1 MKNNFI
7 LKLLFFFLIFFVYF
21 FSSYSNELKFEAT
34 SIEIIDKDKII
45 IANEG
50 VKILSGEDIIIDADK
65 MRYDKEKKFLQA
77 EGKVVIR
84 DQLEDIEIYS
94 DKISYDKNAEK
105 IISSGNVEIK
115 FENNYILST
124 KEIVYLKNTEE
135 ILINFTTKIKDNF
148 GNKITLEKLNYNL
161 NNKLLKGKKVKL
173 QDIQKNFYNF
183 DSTIIDFANNK
194 IIADNVNIDFN
205 KNIFGNPLNDP
216 RLKGNYFFSDGKDSI
231 IKKGVF
237 TTCRKNDDC
246 PPWQIK
252 AKEIKHDK
260 EKKIINYKHAWLE
273 IYDKPI
279 IYFPKFFH
287 PDPTVKR
294 QSGFLMPQVIDSSSL
309 GLSFKLPYYKVISD
323 NKDLTFTPRIFSENE
338 GLFQNEYRQV
348 NKKSKHIA
356 DFSLKTKDSTSKT
369 HFFSNSIAKLNIKT
383 FDISEIE
390 VNLETTSDNNYLK
403 THNIKSAINNNQSL
417 LNSFLIFRGSSR
429 DTNLETKIEAYEDLT
444 IDRSSDKYEYIFPSY
459 KFSKRLPS
467 NFGGNYEIISSGNI
481 KNYDT
486 NIYEKVLINDLK
498 FSSNPKITS
507 LGFINKFNL
516 LLKNITSEGD
526 NSSNY
531 KNNFSSENYGSFFY
545 DISYPL
551 KKNGKFFDSF
561 FTAKGSLMY
570 SPNANKDLRTLDRKI
585 DINNIFTQNR
595 LSLDDSV
602 EGGRSLTL
610 GGEYRLKGN
619 ESGNDIIKA
628 GLATVLRDD
637 EETNLPTKSTLNNK
651 GSDFI
656 GSLVFEPNNNLKLDY
671 NFSMDSDFK
680 SSNYNLLKTDI
691 SVNKFVTSFEFLQED
706 DEVGSESYLSNE
718 TAYNFNDSYSL
729 KYRTR
734 RNKKTDF
741 TEFYNLI
748 YEYKNDCLTA
758 SIQYN
763 KDYYSDNELKP
774 TEEIFFS
781 ISIIPLATLNTPSV
795 R

>member
-1 MKNNFI
+1 MI
-7 LKLLFFFLIFFVYF
+7 GKLISRLIFFLIFCINVTY
-21 FSSYSNELKFEAT
+21 SYSEELKFEAT

-45 IANEG
+45 IANNG
-50 VKILSGEDIIIDADK
+50 VKILSGDEIVINADQ
-65 MRYDKEKKFLQA
+65 MRYNKEEKFLEASGNILITNQI
-77 EGKVVIR
+77 EN
-84 DQLEDIEIYS
+84 LEIIS
-94 DKISYDKNAEK
+94 DKITYDKNEEK
-105 IISSGNVEIK
+105 IVSSGNVEIK
-115 FENNYILST
+115 IENNYRLKT
-124 KEIVYLKNTEE
+124 KKIIYLKNSEE
-135 ILINFTTKIKDNF
+135 ILINDSSKIKDNL
-148 GNKITLEKLNYNL
+148 GNEIEFDQLNYNTID
-161 NNKLLKGKKVKL
+161 KLIKGKKVKL
-173 QDIQKNFYNF
+173 LDIEKNFYNF
-183 DSTIIDFANNK
+183 DNAIVDFSKNQ
-194 IIADNVNIDFN
+194 IIADNVNINFN
-205 KNIFGNPLNDP
+205 KNIFGNQLNDP
-216 RLKGNYFFSDGKDSI
+216 RLKGNYFFSDGKNSI

-237 TTCRKNDDC
+237 TSCKKNDDC

-260 EKKIINYKHAWLE
+260 EKKIINYKDAWLE

-279 IYFPKFFH
+279 LYFPKFFH

-309 GLSFKLPYYKVISD
+309 GLSFKLPYYKVISE
-323 NKDLTFTPRIFSENE
+323 NKDFTFSPRIFSETE

-348 NKKSKHIA
+348 NKNSKHLA
-356 DFSLKTKDSTSKT
+356 DFSLKNKDSTSKT
-369 HFFSNSIAKLNIKT
+369 HFFSNSIAKLNMDM

-390 VNLETTSDNNYLK
+390 MNLEATSDDNYLK

-429 DTNLETKIEAYEDLT
+429 DMNLITKIEAYEDLT
-444 IDRSSDKYEYIFPSY
+444 NDKSSDKYEYIFPSFE
-459 KFSKRLPS
+459 FSKRIES
-467 NFGGNYEIISSGNI
+467 NYNGDYEIVSKGNY

-486 NIYEKVLINDLK
+486 NIFEKVLINDLK
-498 FSSNPKITS
+498 FSLNPEIS
-507 LGFINKFNL
+507 PSGFVNKFSL
-516 LLKNITSEGD
+516 LLKNVTSEGD

-531 KNNFSSENYGSFFY
+531 KNKFSSENYGSIFY

-551 KKNGKFFDSF
+551 KNEGKFFDNF

-570 SPNANKDLRTLDRKI
+570 SPNANKDLKNLDRKI

-602 EGGRSLTL
+602 EGGQSLTL
-610 GGEYRLKGN
+610 GGEYTLKSKENG
-619 ESGNDIIKA
+619 SDIIKA
-628 GLATVLRDD
+628 GIATVLRDD
-637 EETNLPTKSTLNNK
+637 EEINLPTKSTLNNK

-656 GSLVFEPNNNLKLDY
+656 GSLILEPNKNLKFNY
-671 NFSMDSDFK
+671 NFSIDNDFE

-706 DEVGSESYLSNE
+706 DEIGSESFLSNE
-718 TAYNFNDSYSL
+718 TSYKFNNANSL

-774 TEEIFFS
+774 TEELFFS
-781 ISIIPLATLNTPSV
+781 ISIVPLATLNTPSA

>member
-1 MKNNFI
+1 MKNNLI
-7 LKLLFFFLIFFVYF
+7 LKLISLLIFFVKI
-21 FSSYSNELKFEAT
+21 SNSYSEELRFEAS

-45 IANEG
+45 IAKEG
-50 VKILSGEDIIIDADK
+50 VKILSGDKIVIDANQ
-65 MRYDKEKKFLQA
+65 MRYNKEEKFLEASGNIKIINQ
-77 EGKVVIR
+77 I
-84 DQLEDIEIYS
+84 DNIEITS
-94 DKISYDKNAEK
+94 DDITYDKNAEK
-105 IISSGNVEIK
+105 IVSSGNVEIK
-115 FENNYILST
+115 FEDNYLLKT
-124 KEIVYLKNTEE
+124 KEIIYLKNSGE
-135 ILINFTTKIKDNF
+135 ILINHRSKIEDNL
-148 GNKITLEKLNYNL
+148 GNEIEFEQLNFNSIDKLIKGKTV
-161 NNKLLKGKKVKL
+161 KLLDL
-173 QDIQKNFYNF
+173 EQNFYNF
-183 DSTIIDFANNK
+183 ESAIVDFSKNQIIANN
-194 IIADNVNIDFN
+194 VSIDFN

-216 RLKGNYFFSDGKDSI
+216 RLKGNYFFSDGKNSI

-237 TTCRKNDDC
+237 TSCKKNDDC

-252 AKEIKHDK
+252 AKEINHDK
-260 EKKIINYKHAWLE
+260 EKKVINYKHAWLE

-309 GLSFKLPYYKVISD
+309 GLSFKLPYYKVISE
-323 NKDLTFTPRIFSENE
+323 NKDLTFSPRIFSENE

-348 NKKSKHIA
+348 NKNSKHIV
-356 DFSLKTKDSTSKT
+356 DLSLKAKNSTSKT
-369 HFFSNSIAKLNIKT
+369 HFFSNSLTKLNMDT

-390 VNLETTSDNNYLK
+390 MNLEATSEDNYLK
-403 THNIKSAINNNQSL
+403 THNIKSSINNNQSL

-429 DTNLETKIEAYEDLT
+429 DMDLETKIEAYEDLT
-444 IDRSSDKYEYIFPSY
+444 KDNSSDKYEYIFPSY
-459 KFSKRLPS
+459 EFSKRLKS
-467 NFGGNYEIISSGNI
+467 NYNGNYEIISKGNY
-481 KNYDT
+481 KNYNT
-486 NIYEKVLINDLK
+486 NIFEKVFINDLK
-498 FSSNPKITS
+498 FSSNPKITPS
-507 LGFINKFNL
+507 GFVNKFNV
-516 LLKNITSEGD
+516 LLKNVTSEGD

-531 KNNFSSENYGSFFY
+531 KNKFSSENYGSFFY
-545 DISYPL
+545 DASFPL
-551 KKNGKFFDSF
+551 KKKGKFFDSF

-570 SPNANKDLRTLDRKI
+570 SPNSNKDLKSLDRKI

-595 LSLDDSV
+595 LSLEDTV
-602 EGGRSLTL
+602 EGGKSLTL
-610 GGEYRLKGN
+610 GGEYSLKGK
-619 ESGNDIIKA
+619 EGEDDILKA
-628 GLATVLRDD
+628 SLASVLRND
-637 EETNLPTKSTLNNK
+637 EEMNLPTKSTLNNK

-656 GSLVFEPNNNLKLDY
+656 GSFVFKPNKNLKFDY
-671 NFSMDSDFK
+671 NFSMDSDFE
-680 SSNYNLLKTDI
+680 SSNYNLLKTDV

-718 TAYNFNDSYSL
+718 TAYNFNDAYSL

-781 ISIIPLATLNTPSV
+781 ISIVPLATLNTPSV

>member
-1 MKNNFI
+1 MKNNLFF
-7 LKLLFFFLIFFVYF
+7 KFLFFFIFFLNFLYA
-21 FSSYSNELKFEAT
+21 SSEELKFEAS
-34 SIEIIDKDKII
+34 SIEIIDQDKIV
-45 IANEG
+45 IAENG
-50 VKILSGEDIIIDADK
+50 VKIFSGDEIVIIADK
-65 MRYDKEKKFLQA
+65 MRYDKEKKFLKADGNITIKNQA
-77 EGKVVIR
+77 EK
-84 DQLEDIEIYS
+84 IEINS
-94 DKISYDKNAEK
+94 ESISYDKVNEK
-105 IISSGNVEIK
+105 IVSSGNVEIK
-115 FENNYILST
+115 FDNNYIFTT
-124 KEIVYLKNTEE
+124 KEIIYLKNSGE
-135 ILINFTTKIKDNF
+135 ILTNYSSKIVDNF
-148 GNKITLEKLNYNL
+148 KNEIEIEKLNFNI
-161 NNKLLKGKKVKL
+161 NSSLLKGKKVTL
-173 QDIQKNFYNF
+173 FDLEKNFYNF
-183 DSTIIDFANNK
+183 ESAIIDFTKNK
-194 IIADNVNIDFN
+194 IIADNVSIDFN
-205 KNIFGNPLNDP
+205 KNIFGNPSNDP
-216 RLKGNYFFSDGKDSI
+216 RLKGNYFYSDGKNSI
-231 IKKGVF
+231 IKKGIF
-237 TTCRKNDDC
+237 TTCKKNEDC

-252 AKEIKHDK
+252 AKEIEHDK

-338 GLFQNEYRQV
+338 ALFQNEYRQV
-348 NKKSKHIA
+348 NKNSKHIV
-356 DFSLKTKDSTSKT
+356 DFSLKEKNSTSKT
-369 HFFSNSIAKLNIKT
+369 HFFSNSLTKLNIDL

-390 VNLETTSDNNYLK
+390 LNLETTSDENYLK
-403 THNIKSAINNNQSL
+403 THNIKSKINTNQSL
-417 LNSFLIFRGSSR
+417 LESFLIFRGSSR
-429 DTNLETKIEAYEDLT
+429 DMDLETKIEAYEDLT
-444 IDRSSDKYEYIFPSY
+444 VDKSSDRYEYIFPSY

-467 NFGGNYEIISSGNI
+467 NFKGNYEIISSGNY

-486 NIYEKVLINDLK
+486 NIFEKVLINDLK

-507 LGFINKFNL
+507 TGFVNKFSV
-516 LLKNITSEGD
+516 LLKNITSEAD
-526 NSSNY
+526 NSTNY
-531 KNNFSSENYGSFFY
+531 KNKFSSENYGSIFY
-545 DISYPL
+545 DMSYPL
-551 KKNGKFFDSF
+551 KKEGNYFDSF

-570 SPNANKDLRTLDRKI
+570 SPNSNKDLKTLDRKI

-595 LSLDDSV
+595 LSLEDAV
-602 EGGRSLTL
+602 EGGQSLTL
-610 GGEYRLKGN
+610 GGEYSLKGKK
-619 ESGNDIIKA
+619 SGSDIIKA

-656 GSLVFEPNNNLKLDY
+656 GSLIFEPNKNFKFDY
-671 NFSMDSDFK
+671 NFSIDSDFE
-680 SSNYNLLKTDI
+680 SSNYNSVKTDI

-706 DEVGSESYLSNE
+706 DEVGSESFLSNE
-718 TAYNFNDSYSL
+718 TSYNFNDSYSL

-774 TEEIFFS
+774 TEELFFS
-781 ISIIPLATLNTPSV
+781 ISIVPLATLNTPSV

>member
-1 MKNNFI
+1 MKNNSIF
-7 LKLLFFFLIFFVYF
+7 KFSFFFIFFLNF
-21 FSSYSNELKFEAT
+21 LNAFSEELKFEAS
-34 SIEIIDKDKII
+34 SIEIIDKDKIV
-45 IANEG
+45 IAENG
-50 VKILSGEDIIIDADK
+50 VKIFSGDEIVIDADK

-77 EGKVVIR
+77 NGNIVIKN
-84 DQLEDIEIYS
+84 QPEKIEISS
-94 DKISYDKNAEK
+94 DSLSYDKNNEK

-115 FENNYILST
+115 LDKNYILNT
-124 KEIVYLKNTEE
+124 KEIIYLKNTGE
-135 ILINFTTKIKDNF
+135 ILVNHFTKIIDNFNNEIEFEQINF
-148 GNKITLEKLNYNL
+148 NL
-161 NNKLLKGKKVKL
+161 NNNLLKGKKVKL
-173 QDIQKNFYNF
+173 VDLEKNFYKF
-183 DSTIIDFANNK
+183 ESAIIDFTENK

-216 RLKGNYFFSDGKDSI
+216 RLKGNYFFSDGKNSI
-231 IKKGVF
+231 IKKGIF
-237 TTCRKNDDC
+237 TTCKKNEDC

-287 PDPTVKR
+287 PDPSVKR

-338 GLFQNEYRQV
+338 ALFQNEYRQV
-348 NKKSKHIA
+348 NKNSKHIV
-356 DFSLKTKDSTSKT
+356 DFSLKEKNSTSKT
-369 HFFSNSIAKLNIKT
+369 HFFSNSLTKLNMDI

-390 VNLETTSDNNYLK
+390 LNLETTSDQDYLK
-403 THNIKSAINNNQSL
+403 THNIKSEINNNQSL
-417 LNSFLIFRGSSR
+417 LKSFLIFRGNSR
-429 DTNLETKIEAYEDLT
+429 DMDLETKIEAYENLT
-444 IDRSSDKYEYIFPSY
+444 VDKSSDKYEYIFPSY

-467 NFGGNYEIISSGNI
+467 SFNGNYEIISSGNY

-486 NIYEKVLINDLK
+486 NIFEKVLINDLK
-498 FSSNPKITS
+498 FSSNPNITPS
-507 LGFINKFNL
+507 GFVNKFSV
-516 LLKNITSEGD
+516 LLKNITSEAD

-531 KNNFSSENYGSFFY
+531 KNKFSSENYGSIFY
-545 DISYPL
+545 DMSYPL
-551 KKNGKFFDSF
+551 KNEGKFFDSF

-570 SPNANKDLRTLDRKI
+570 SPNSNKDLKTLDRKI

-595 LSLDDSV
+595 LSLDDTV
-602 EGGRSLTL
+602 EGGQSLTL
-610 GGEYRLKGN
+610 GGEYSLKSKEN
-619 ESGNDIIKA
+619 GNDIIKA

-637 EETNLPTKSTLNNK
+637 EEKNLPTKSTLNNK

-656 GSLVFEPNNNLKLDY
+656 GSLIFEPNKNFKFDY
-671 NFSMDSDFK
+671 NFSMDSDFE
-680 SSNYNLLKTDI
+680 SSNYNLVKTDI

-706 DEVGSESYLSNE
+706 DEVGSESFLSNE
-718 TAYNFNDSYSL
+718 TSYNFNDSYSL

-758 SIQYN
+758 SIRYN

-774 TEEIFFS
+774 TEELFFS
-781 ISIIPLATLNTPSV
+781 ISIVPLATLNTPSV

>member
-1 MKNNFI
+1 MKSNLVSKLI
-7 LKLLFFFLIFFVYF
+7 LFLIFCINV
-21 FSSYSNELKFEAT
+21 SHSYSEELKFEAT

-45 IANEG
+45 IAKEG
-50 VKILSGEDIIIDADK
+50 VKIMSGDEIVIDADQ
-65 MRYDKEKKFLQA
+65 MRYDKEKRFLEA
-77 EGKVVIR
+77 SGNIVIIN
-84 DQLEDIEIYS
+84 QIENIKIFS
-94 DKISYDKNAEK
+94 DNITYDKNIEK

-115 FENNYILST
+115 LEDDYTLKT
-124 KEIVYLKNTEE
+124 KEIIYYKNSEE
-135 ILINFTTKIKDNF
+135 IFINHIAKIKDSLGNEMEFEQLNF
-148 GNKITLEKLNYNL
+148 NAIDRLI
-161 NNKLLKGKKVKL
+161 KGKKVKL
-173 QDIQKNFYNF
+173 LDLEKNLYNF
-183 DSTIIDFANNK
+183 NSAIIDFSNNQ
-194 IIADNVNIDFN
+194 ILADNINIDFN

-216 RLKGNYFFSDGKDSI
+216 RLKGNYFFSDGKNSI

-237 TTCRKNDDC
+237 TTCKKNKDC

-252 AKEIKHDK
+252 AREINHDK
-260 EKKIINYKHAWLE
+260 KKKIINYKHAWLE

-323 NKDLTFTPRIFSENE
+323 NKDLTFSPRIFSENE

-348 NKKSKHIA
+348 NKNSKHVA
-356 DFSLKTKDSTSKT
+356 DFSLKEKDSTSKT
-369 HFFSNSIAKLNIKT
+369 HFFSNSIAQLKMDI
-383 FDISEIE
+383 FDISEVE
-390 VNLETTSDNNYLK
+390 MNLEATSDDNYLK
-403 THNIKSAINNNQSL
+403 THNIKSVVNSNQSL
-417 LNSFLIFRGSSR
+417 LNSFLVFRGSSR
-429 DTNLETKIEAYEDLT
+429 DMNLETKIEAYEDLT
-444 IDRSSDKYEYIFPSY
+444 EDRSSDKYEYIFPSY
-459 KFSKRLPS
+459 EFSKRLKS
-467 NFGGNYEIISSGNI
+467 NYNGDYEIISKGNY
-481 KNYDT
+481 KNYNT
-486 NIYEKVLINDLK
+486 NVFEKVLINDLK

-507 LGFINKFNL
+507 TGFVNKFNL

-531 KNNFSSENYGSFFY
+531 KNKFSSENYGSFFY
-545 DISYPL
+545 DISFPL
-551 KKNGKFFDSF
+551 KKEGKFFNNF

-570 SPNANKDLRTLDRKI
+570 SPNSNKDLKTLDRKI

-595 LSLDDSV
+595 LSLNDAV
-602 EGGRSLTL
+602 EGGQSLTL
-610 GGEYRLKGN
+610 GGEYSLKGKDD
-619 ESGNDIIKA
+619 GNDILKA

-637 EETNLPTKSTLNNK
+637 EEINLPTKSTLNNK
-651 GSDFI
+651 GSDFV
-656 GSLVFEPNNNLKLDY
+656 GSLLFEPNKNLKFDY
-671 NFSMDSDFK
+671 NFSMDSDFE
-680 SSNYNLLKTDI
+680 SSNYNLFKTDI

-706 DEVGSESYLSNE
+706 DEVGKESYISNE
-718 TAYNFNDSYSL
+718 TSYNFNNAYSL

-763 KDYYSDNELKP
+763 KDYYSDVELKP
-774 TEEIFFS
+774 NEEIFFS
-781 ISIIPLATLNTPSV
+781 ISIVPLATLNTPSV

>member
-1 MKNNFI
+1 MI
-7 LKLLFFFLIFFVYF
+7 GKLISRLIFFLIFCINVTY
-21 FSSYSNELKFEAT
+21 SYSEELKFEAT

-45 IANEG
+45 IANNG
-50 VKILSGEDIIIDADK
+50 VKILSGDEIVINADQ
-65 MRYDKEKKFLQA
+65 MRYNKEEKFLEASGNILITNQI
-77 EGKVVIR
+77 EN
-84 DQLEDIEIYS
+84 LEITS
-94 DKISYDKNAEK
+94 DKITYDKNEEK
-105 IISSGNVEIK
+105 IVSSGNVEIK
-115 FENNYILST
+115 IENNYRLKT
-124 KEIVYLKNTEE
+124 KKIIYLRNSEE
-135 ILINFTTKIKDNF
+135 ILINDSSKIKDNL
-148 GNKITLEKLNYNL
+148 GNEIEFDQINYNAIDKL
-161 NNKLLKGKKVKL
+161 IKGKNVKLL
-173 QDIQKNFYNF
+173 DIEKNFYNF
-183 DSTIIDFANNK
+183 DNAIVDFSKNQ
-194 IIADNVNIDFN
+194 IIADNVNINFN
-205 KNIFGNPLNDP
+205 KNIFGNQLNDP
-216 RLKGNYFFSDGKDSI
+216 RLKGNYFFSDGKNSI

-237 TTCRKNDDC
+237 TSCKKNDDC

-260 EKKIINYKHAWLE
+260 EKKIINYKDAWLE

-279 IYFPKFFH
+279 LYFPKFFH

-309 GLSFKLPYYKVISD
+309 GLSFKLPYYKVISE
-323 NKDLTFTPRIFSENE
+323 NKDFTFSPRIFSETE

-348 NKKSKHIA
+348 NKNSKHLA
-356 DFSLKTKDSTSKT
+356 DFSLKNKDSTSKT
-369 HFFSNSIAKLNIKT
+369 HFFSNSIAKLNMDM

-390 VNLETTSDNNYLK
+390 MNLEATSDDNYLK

-429 DTNLETKIEAYEDLT
+429 DMNLITKIEAYEDLT
-444 IDRSSDKYEYIFPSY
+444 NDKSSDKYEYIFPSFE
-459 KFSKRLPS
+459 FSKRIES
-467 NFGGNYEIISSGNI
+467 NYNGDYEIVSKGNY

-486 NIYEKVLINDLK
+486 NIFEKVLINDLK
-498 FSSNPKITS
+498 FSLNPEIS
-507 LGFINKFNL
+507 PSGFVNKFSL
-516 LLKNITSEGD
+516 LLKNVTSEGD

-531 KNNFSSENYGSFFY
+531 KNKFSSENYGSIFY

-551 KKNGKFFDSF
+551 KNEGKFFDNF

-570 SPNANKDLRTLDRKI
+570 SPNANKDLKNLDRKI

-602 EGGRSLTL
+602 EGGQSLTL
-610 GGEYRLKGN
+610 GGEYTLKSKENG
-619 ESGNDIIKA
+619 SDIIKA
-628 GLATVLRDD
+628 GIATVLRDD
-637 EETNLPTKSTLNNK
+637 EEINLPTKSTLNNK

-656 GSLVFEPNNNLKLDY
+656 GSLILEPNKNLKFNY
-671 NFSMDSDFK
+671 NFSIDNDFE

-706 DEVGSESYLSNE
+706 DEIGSESFLSNE
-718 TAYNFNDSYSL
+718 TSYKFNDAYSL

-774 TEEIFFS
+774 TEELFFS
-781 ISIIPLATLNTPSV
+781 ISIVPLATLNTPSA

>member
-1 MKNNFI
+1 MKNNLI
-7 LKLLFFFLIFFVYF
+7 LKFSFFFIFFLNF
-21 FSSYSNELKFEAT
+21 LSAFSEELKFEAS
-34 SIEIIDKDKII
+34 SIEILDKDKIV
-45 IANEG
+45 IAENG
-50 VKILSGEDIIIDADK
+50 VKIFSGDDIVIDADK
-65 MRYDKEKKFLQA
+65 MRYDKEKKFLRADGNIVIKNQA
-77 EGKVVIR
+77 EKV
-84 DQLEDIEIYS
+84 EISS
-94 DKISYDKNAEK
+94 DSVSYDKNNEK
-105 IISSGNVEIK
+105 IVSSGNVEIK
-115 FENNYILST
+115 FDNNYILNT
-124 KEIVYLKNTEE
+124 KEIIYLRNTGE
-135 ILINFTTKIKDNF
+135 ILVNHFSKIIDNFDNEIEFEQINF
-148 GNKITLEKLNYNL
+148 NL
-161 NNKLLKGKKVKL
+161 NNSLLKGKSVKL
-173 QDIQKNFYNF
+173 LDLEKNFYKF
-183 DSTIIDFANNK
+183 ESAIIDFTKNR
-194 IIADNVNIDFN
+194 IIADNVSINFN

-216 RLKGNYFFSDGKDSI
+216 RLKGNYFFSDGKNSV

-237 TTCRKNDDC
+237 TTCKKNEDC

-260 EKKIINYKHAWLE
+260 EKKIIKYKNAWLE

-279 IYFPKFFH
+279 IYFPRFFH

-323 NKDLTFTPRIFSENE
+323 NKDLTFTPRIFSENQA
-338 GLFQNEYRQV
+338 LFQNEYRQV
-348 NKKSKHIA
+348 NENSKHIV
-356 DFSLKTKDSTSKT
+356 DLSLKEKNSTSKT
-369 HFFSNSIAKLNIKT
+369 HFFSNSLTKLNMDL

-390 VNLETTSDNNYLK
+390 LNLETTSDEDYLK
-403 THNIKSAINNNQSL
+403 THNIKSEINNNQSL
-417 LNSFLIFRGSSR
+417 LKSFLIFRGNSR
-429 DTNLETKIEAYEDLT
+429 DINLETKIEAYENLT
-444 IDRSSDKYEYIFPSY
+444 VDNSSDRYEYIFPSY

-467 NFGGNYEIISSGNI
+467 NFNGNYEIISSGNY

-486 NIYEKVLINDLK
+486 NIFEKVLINDLK
-498 FSSNPKITS
+498 FSSNPKITPS
-507 LGFINKFNL
+507 GFVNKFSL
-516 LLKNITSEGD
+516 LLKNITSEAD

-531 KNNFSSENYGSFFY
+531 KNKFSSENYGSIFY
-545 DISYPL
+545 DMSYPL
-551 KKNGKFFDSF
+551 KNEGKFFDSF

-570 SPNANKDLRTLDRKI
+570 SPNSNKDLKSLDRKI

-602 EGGRSLTL
+602 EGGQSLTL
-610 GGEYRLKGN
+610 GGEYSLKGK

-637 EETNLPTKSTLNNK
+637 EEANLPTKSTLNNK

-656 GSLVFEPNNNLKLDY
+656 GSFIFEPNKNFKLDY
-671 NFSMDSDFK
+671 NFSVDSDFE
-680 SSNYNLLKTDI
+680 SSNYNSVKTDI

-706 DEVGSESYLSNE
+706 DEVGSESFLSNE
-718 TAYNFNDSYSL
+718 TSYSFNDSTSL

-758 SIQYN
+758 SIQYK

-774 TEEIFFS
+774 TEELFFS
-781 ISIIPLATLNTPSV
+781 ISIVPLATLNTPSV

>member
-1 MKNNFI
+1 MINNLI
-7 LKLLFFFLIFFVYF
+7 SKLIFFLIFCINIT
-21 FSSYSNELKFEAT
+21 YSNSEELEFEAT

-45 IANEG
+45 IANDG
-50 VKILSGEDIIIDADK
+50 VKILSGDEIVINADQ
-65 MRYDKEKKFLQA
+65 MRYNKEEKFLEASGNILITNQI
-77 EGKVVIR
+77 EN
-84 DQLEDIEIYS
+84 IEIIS
-94 DKISYDKNAEK
+94 DKITYDKNEEK

-115 FENNYILST
+115 IENNYKLKT
-124 KEIVYLKNTEE
+124 KKIIYLRNSEE
-135 ILINFTTKIKDNF
+135 ILINDSSKIKDNL
-148 GNKITLEKLNYNL
+148 GNEIEFDQLNYNAIDKL
-161 NNKLLKGKKVKL
+161 IKGKNVKLL
-173 QDIQKNFYNF
+173 DIEKNFYNF
-183 DSTIIDFANNK
+183 DNAIVDFSKNQ
-194 IIADNVNIDFN
+194 IIADNVNINFN
-205 KNIFGNPLNDP
+205 KNIFGNQLNDP
-216 RLKGNYFFSDGKDSI
+216 RLKGNYFFSDGKNSI

-237 TTCRKNDDC
+237 TSCKKNDDC

-260 EKKIINYKHAWLE
+260 EKKIINYKDAWLE
-273 IYDKPI
+273 IYDQPI
-279 IYFPKFFH
+279 LYFPKFFH

-309 GLSFKLPYYKVISD
+309 GLSFKLPYYKVISE
-323 NKDLTFTPRIFSENE
+323 NKDLTFSPRIFSENE

-348 NKKSKHIA
+348 NKNSKHLA
-356 DFSLKTKDSTSKT
+356 DFSLKNKDSTSKT
-369 HFFSNSIAKLNIKT
+369 HFFSNSIAKLNMDM

-390 VNLETTSDNNYLK
+390 MNLEATSDDNYLK

-429 DTNLETKIEAYEDLT
+429 DMNLITKIEAYEDLT
-444 IDRSSDKYEYIFPSY
+444 NDKSSDKYEYIFPSFE
-459 KFSKRLPS
+459 FSKRIES
-467 NFGGNYEIISSGNI
+467 NYNGDYEIVSKGNY
-481 KNYDT
+481 KNYNT
-486 NIYEKVLINDLK
+486 NIFEKVLINDLK
-498 FSSNPKITS
+498 FSSNPEIS
-507 LGFINKFNL
+507 PSGFVNKFSL
-516 LLKNITSEGD
+516 LLKNVTSEGE

-531 KNNFSSENYGSFFY
+531 KNKFSSENYGSIFY

-551 KKNGKFFDSF
+551 KNEGKFFDNF

-570 SPNANKDLRTLDRKI
+570 SPNANKDLKNLDRKI

-595 LSLDDSV
+595 LSLDDAV
-602 EGGRSLTL
+602 EGGQSLTV
-610 GGEYRLKGN
+610 GGEYSLKRKEN
-619 ESGNDIIKA
+619 GNDIIKA
-628 GLATVLRDD
+628 GIATVLRDD
-637 EETNLPTKSTLNNK
+637 EEINLPTKSTLNNK

-656 GSLVFEPNNNLKLDY
+656 GSLILEPNKNFKFNY
-671 NFSMDSDFK
+671 NFSLDNDFE
-680 SSNYNLLKTDI
+680 SSNYNLLKTDV

-706 DEVGSESYLSNE
+706 DEIGSESFLSNE
-718 TAYNFNDSYSL
+718 TSYKFNNANSL

-774 TEEIFFS
+774 TEELFFS
-781 ISIIPLATLNTPSV
+781 ISIVPLATLNTPSA

>member
-1 MKNNFI
+1 MI
-7 LKLLFFFLIFFVYF
+7 GKLISKLIFFLIICINITH
-21 FSSYSNELKFEAT
+21 SYSEELKFEAT

-45 IANEG
+45 IANNG
-50 VKILSGEDIIIDADK
+50 VKIFSGDEIVINADQ
-65 MRYDKEKKFLQA
+65 MRYNKEEKFLEASGNILITNQI
-77 EGKVVIR
+77 EN
-84 DQLEDIEIYS
+84 LEIIS
-94 DKISYDKNAEK
+94 DKITYDKNEEK
-105 IISSGNVEIK
+105 IVSSGNVEIK
-115 FENNYILST
+115 IENNYRLKT
-124 KEIVYLKNTEE
+124 KKIIYLKNSEE
-135 ILINFTTKIKDNF
+135 ILINDNSKIKDNL
-148 GNKITLEKLNYNL
+148 GNEIEFDQLNYNTIDKL
-161 NNKLLKGKKVKL
+161 IKGKNVKLL
-173 QDIQKNFYNF
+173 DIEKNFYNF
-183 DSTIIDFANNK
+183 DNAIVDFSKNQ
-194 IIADNVNIDFN
+194 IIADNVNINFN
-205 KNIFGNPLNDP
+205 KNIFGNQLNDP
-216 RLKGNYFFSDGKDSI
+216 RLKGNYFFSDGKNSI

-237 TTCRKNDDC
+237 TSCKKNDDC

-260 EKKIINYKHAWLE
+260 EKKRINYKDAWLE
-273 IYDKPI
+273 IYDQPI
-279 IYFPKFFH
+279 LYFPKFFH

-309 GLSFKLPYYKVISD
+309 GLSFKLPYYKVISE
-323 NKDLTFTPRIFSENE
+323 NKDLTFSPRIFSETE
-338 GLFQNEYRQV
+338 GLFQSEYRQV
-348 NKKSKHIA
+348 NKNSKHLA
-356 DFSLKTKDSTSKT
+356 DFSLKNKDSTSKT
-369 HFFSNSIAKLNIKT
+369 HFFSNSIAKLNMDM

-390 VNLETTSDNNYLK
+390 MNLEATSDDNYLK

-429 DTNLETKIEAYEDLT
+429 DMNLITKIEAYEDLT
-444 IDRSSDKYEYIFPSY
+444 NDKSSDKYEYIFPSFE
-459 KFSKRLPS
+459 FSKRIES
-467 NFGGNYEIISSGNI
+467 NYNGDYEIVSKGNY

-486 NIYEKVLINDLK
+486 NIFEKVLINDLK
-498 FSSNPKITS
+498 FSLNPEIS
-507 LGFINKFNL
+507 PSGFVNKFSL
-516 LLKNITSEGD
+516 LLKNVTSEGD

-531 KNNFSSENYGSFFY
+531 KNKFSSENYGSIFY

-551 KKNGKFFDSF
+551 KNEGKFFDNF

-570 SPNANKDLRTLDRKI
+570 SPNANKDLKNLDRKI

-602 EGGRSLTL
+602 EGGQSLTL
-610 GGEYRLKGN
+610 GGEYTLKRKENG
-619 ESGNDIIKA
+619 SDIIKA
-628 GLATVLRDD
+628 GVATVLRDD
-637 EETNLPTKSTLNNK
+637 EEINLPTKSTLNNK

-656 GSLVFEPNNNLKLDY
+656 GSLILEPNKNFKFNY
-671 NFSMDSDFK
+671 NFSIDNDFE

-706 DEVGSESYLSNE
+706 DEIGSESFLSNE
-718 TAYNFNDSYSL
+718 TSYKFNNANSL

-774 TEEIFFS
+774 TEELFFS
-781 ISIIPLATLNTPSV
+781 ISIVPLATLNTPSA